1 MEYVLLAILLVCA
14 VVITVAVLFQK
25 SGEKGLSG
33 TIAGGSETYYGKDKS
48 GGIDKK
54 LFKWTLIAG
63 VVFAVAVKRA
73 PGKTCLLADLGHC
86 DLVERL
92 VLQMIKQPAGQLRQ
106 RILHLWVLGCIV
118 HDVSHLLK
126 VTTSAYHK
134 TFAKSA
140 KKTSVKVSQI
150 CLK

>member
-14 VVITVAVLFQK
+14 VVITIAVLFQK

-63 VVFAVAVKRA
+63 IVFAVAVVA
-73 PGKTCLLADLGHC
+73 
-86 DLVERL
+86 VY
-92 VLQMIKQPAGQLRQ
+92 VIQPDYLEGY
-106 RILHLWVLGCIV
+106 
-118 HDVSHLLK
+118 DVNAWQNLSQ
-126 VTTSAYHK
+126 
-134 TFAKSA
+134 FANVFSK
-140 KKTSVKVSQI
+140 
-150 CLK
+150 

>member
-48 GGIDKK
+48 GGVDKK

-63 VVFAVAVKRA
+63 IVFAVAVVA
-73 PGKTCLLADLGHC
+73 
-86 DLVERL
+86 VY
-92 VLQMIKQPAGQLRQ
+92 VIQPDYLEGY
-106 RILHLWVLGCIV
+106 
-118 HDVSHLLK
+118 DVNAWQNLSQ
-126 VTTSAYHK
+126 
-134 TFAKSA
+134 FANVFSK
-140 KKTSVKVSQI
+140 
-150 CLK
+150 